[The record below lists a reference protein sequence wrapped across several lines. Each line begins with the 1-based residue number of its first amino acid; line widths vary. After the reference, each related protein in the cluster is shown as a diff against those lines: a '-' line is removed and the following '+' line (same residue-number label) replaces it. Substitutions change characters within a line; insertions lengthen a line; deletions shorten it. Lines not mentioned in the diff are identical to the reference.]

1 MPQCQMDAFLAVSH
15 RLPQIGDKL
24 AEIAK
29 QLKISNHLKLLELK
43 KGEIGNSP
51 LLEDIEK
58 ELDD

>member
-29 QLKISNHLKLLELK
+29 QLKISNHLKALELK
-43 KGEIGNSP
+43 AKIDPGLVDSVLIG
-51 LLEDIEK
+51 
-58 ELDD
+58 DD